1 MRSGVCEMHLEPV
14 YISGVWWLDLTQAAE
29 MLSLSPASLK
39 RHYIA
44 YDLDS
49 IVWHHVLLFRL
60 DEQTGVEPLCPVDER
75 SHDDGRQTLAIAY
88 DGRRGLGRKVAYQVN
103 ALKDILQFVQ

>member
-60 DEQTGVEPLCPVDER
+60 DDVSRLSADRLREPAVI
-75 SHDDGRQTLAIAY
+75 RQRQKSEIFAPLAS
-88 DGRRGLGRKVAYQVN
+88 GS
-103 ALKDILQFVQ
+103 

>member
-1 MRSGVCEMHLEPV
+1 MRSGVCKMHLEPV

-60 DEQTGVEPLCPVDER
+60 DDVSRLSADRLSQ
-75 SHDDGRQTLAIAY
+75 AI
-88 DGRRGLGRKVAYQVN
+88 RH
-103 ALKDILQFVQ
+103 

>member
-1 MRSGVCEMHLEPV
+1 MHLEPV

-39 RHYIA
+39 RHYSG

-60 DEQTGVEPLCPVDER
+60 DDVSRLSADRLSQASR
-75 SHDDGRQTLAIAY
+75 H
-88 DGRRGLGRKVAYQVN
+88 
-103 ALKDILQFVQ
+103 

>member
-1 MRSGVCEMHLEPV
+1 MLVDLVFLRG
-14 YISGVWWLDLTQAAE
+14 GWWMDTEQAAS
-29 MLSLSPASLK
+29 MLRVSPASLK

-60 DEQTGVEPLCPVDER
+60 DDVSRLSADR
-75 SHDDGRQTLAIAY
+75 LSRASRH
-88 DGRRGLGRKVAYQVN
+88 
-103 ALKDILQFVQ
+103 